1 MNAPPV
7 YYDFANAWTSYNQPG
22 TVHSQNTIL
31 VGYFRRY
38 LLQKAISVFKW
49 KLPDGWARNYFLFVL
64 YCWGYLAIINTDKFG
79 VIPQQCG
86 LRGYNVYYQPT
97 NAIIT
102 NPLLR
107 GIREPEIGTECV
119 MLRLQP
125 DYGGI
130 MDLVNYYAEELAL
143 ASDAISVNLLNS
155 KLAYVFTAQNKSTA
169 ESFKKLYDEI
179 ASGNPAVVQD
189 RNLLGDDGKPSWMPF
204 AQNLAQTYIAGDLLT
219 AMREIENQFCT
230 DLGLPNANTNKK
242 ERLITDEV
250 NANNVETYTRAAM
263 WLEELQQGCKD
274 ASAMFGIDLSVDWR
288 VDPTK
293 EGGAPN
299 AQQNVDSGAVQ
310 LPA

>member
-1 MNAPPV
+1 MNTPPV

-31 VGYFRRY
+31 VQYFRRY

-49 KLPDGWARNYFLFVL
+49 KLPDGWARNYFLYVL
-64 YCWGYLAIINTDKFG
+64 YCWGFLAIINTDKFG

-97 NAIIT
+97 NAVIT

-119 MLRLQP
+119 LLRLQP
-125 DYGGI
+125 DYGGV

-143 ASDAISVNLLNS
+143 ASEAISVNLLNS

-189 RNLLGDDGKPSWMPF
+189 KNLLGDDGKPSWAPF

-263 WLEELQQGCKD
+263 WLEELQRGCED

-288 VDPTK
+288 VDPTE

-299 AQQNVDSGAVQ
+299 AQQNVDPGTV
-310 LPA
+310 

>member
-31 VGYFRRY
+31 VQYFRRY

-49 KLPDGWARNYFLFVL
+49 NLPEGWARNYFLYVL
-64 YCWGYLAIINTDKFG
+64 YCWGFLAIINTDKFG

-119 MLRLQP
+119 LLRLQP
-125 DYGGI
+125 DYGGV

-143 ASDAISVNLLNS
+143 ASEAISVNLLNS

-189 RNLLGDDGKPSWMPF
+189 KNLLGDDGKPSWMPF
-204 AQNLAQTYIAGDLLT
+204 AQNLTQTYIAGDLLT

-263 WLEELQQGCKD
+263 WLEELQKGCED

-288 VDPTK
+288 VDPT

-299 AQQNVDSGAVQ
+299 AQQDVDPGTV
-310 LPA
+310 

>member
-1 MNAPPV
+1 MNTPPV

-31 VGYFRRY
+31 VQYFRRY

-49 KLPDGWARNYFLFVL
+49 KLPDGWARNYFLYVL
-64 YCWGYLAIINTDKFG
+64 YCWGFLAIINTDKFG

-97 NAIIT
+97 NAVIT

-119 MLRLQP
+119 LLRLQP
-125 DYGGI
+125 DYGGV

-143 ASDAISVNLLNS
+143 ASEAISVNLLNS

-189 RNLLGDDGKPSWMPF
+189 KNLLGDDGKPSWMPF

-263 WLEELQQGCKD
+263 WLEELQRGCED

-288 VDPTK
+288 VDPTE

-299 AQQNVDSGAVQ
+299 AQQNVDPRTV
-310 LPA
+310 

>member
-1 MNAPPV
+1 MNTPPV

-31 VGYFRRY
+31 VQYFRRY

-49 KLPDGWARNYFLFVL
+49 KLPDGWARNYFLYVL
-64 YCWGYLAIINTDKFG
+64 YCWGFLAIINTDKFG

-97 NAIIT
+97 NAVIT

-119 MLRLQP
+119 LLRLQP
-125 DYGGI
+125 DYGGV

-143 ASDAISVNLLNS
+143 ASEAISVNLLNS

-189 RNLLGDDGKPSWMPF
+189 KNLLGDDGKPSWMPF

-263 WLEELQQGCKD
+263 WLEELQKGCED

-288 VDPTK
+288 VDPTE

-299 AQQNVDSGAVQ
+299 AQQDVDPGTV
-310 LPA
+310 

>member
-1 MNAPPV
+1 MNTPPV

-31 VGYFRRY
+31 VQYFRRY

-49 KLPDGWARNYFLFVL
+49 KLPDGWARNYFLYVL
-64 YCWGYLAIINTDKFG
+64 YCWGFLAIINTDKFG

-119 MLRLQP
+119 LLRLQP
-125 DYGGI
+125 DYGGV

-143 ASDAISVNLLNS
+143 ASEAISVNLLNS

-189 RNLLGDDGKPSWMPF
+189 KNLLGDDGKPSWMPF

-263 WLEELQQGCKD
+263 WLEELQKGCED
-274 ASAMFGIDLSVDWR
+274 ASAMFGINLSVDWR
-288 VDPTK
+288 VDPTE

-299 AQQNVDSGAVQ
+299 AQQDVDPGTV
-310 LPA
+310 

>member
-1 MNAPPV
+1 MNTPPV

-31 VGYFRRY
+31 VQYFRRY

-49 KLPDGWARNYFLFVL
+49 KLPDGWARNYFLYVL
-64 YCWGYLAIINTDKFG
+64 YCWGFLAIINTDKFG

-97 NAIIT
+97 NAVIT

-119 MLRLQP
+119 LLRLQP
-125 DYGGI
+125 DYGGV

-143 ASDAISVNLLNS
+143 ASEAISVNLLNS

-189 RNLLGDDGKPSWMPF
+189 KNLLGDDGKPSWLPF

-263 WLEELQQGCKD
+263 WLEELQKGCED

-288 VDPTK
+288 VDPTE

-299 AQQNVDSGAVQ
+299 AQQNVDPGTV
-310 LPA
+310 

>member
-1 MNAPPV
+1 MNGPPV

-49 KLPDGWARNYFLFVL
+49 KLPEGWARNYFLYVL
-64 YCWGYLAIINTDKFG
+64 YCWGFLAIINTDKFG

-119 MLRLQP
+119 LLRLQP
-125 DYGGI
+125 DYGGV

-143 ASDAISVNLLNS
+143 ASEAISVNLLNS

-189 RNLLGDDGKPSWMPF
+189 KNLLGDDGKPSWMPF
-204 AQNLAQTYIAGDLLT
+204 AQNLTQTYIAGDLLT

-263 WLEELQQGCKD
+263 WLEELQKGCED

-288 VDPTK
+288 VDPTE

-299 AQQNVDSGAVQ
+299 AQQDVDPGTI
-310 LPA
+310 

>member
-31 VGYFRRY
+31 VQYFRRY

-49 KLPDGWARNYFLFVL
+49 KLPDGWARNYFLYVL
-64 YCWGYLAIINTDKFG
+64 YCWGFLAIINTDKFG

-119 MLRLQP
+119 LLRLQP

-143 ASDAISVNLLNS
+143 ASEAISVNLLNS

-189 RNLLGDDGKPSWMPF
+189 KNLLGDDGKPSWMPF
-204 AQNLAQTYIAGDLLT
+204 AQNLTQTYIAGDLLT

-263 WLEELQQGCKD
+263 WLEELQKGCED

-288 VDPTK
+288 VDPTE

-299 AQQNVDSGAVQ
+299 AQQNVDPRTV
-310 LPA
+310 

>member
-1 MNAPPV
+1 MNSPPV
-7 YYDFANAWTSYNQPG
+7 FYDFANAYASYNQPG

-31 VGYFRRY
+31 VRYFRRY
-38 LLQKAISVFKW
+38 LIQKAISVFKW
-49 KLPDGWARNYFLFVL
+49 TLPESWARNYFLYVL

-119 MLRLQP
+119 LLRLQP
-125 DYGGI
+125 DYGGV

-189 RNLLGDDGKPSWMPF
+189 KNLLGDDGKPSWMPF
-204 AQNLAQTYIAGDLLT
+204 AQNLAQTYIAGDLLQ

-230 DLGLPNANTNKK
+230 DLGLPNANTSKK

-274 ASAMFGIDLSVDWR
+274 ASTMFGIDLSVDWR
-288 VDPTK
+288 VDPTE
-293 EGGAPN
+293 EGGV
-299 AQQNVDSGAVQ
+299 QDEEQTVDTGAV
-310 LPA
+310 

>member
-1 MNAPPV
+1 MNTPPV

-22 TVHSQNTIL
+22 TVHSQNTFL
-31 VGYFRRY
+31 VQYFRRY

-49 KLPDGWARNYFLFVL
+49 KLPDGWARNYFLYVL
-64 YCWGYLAIINTDKFG
+64 YCWGFLAIINTDKFG

-97 NAIIT
+97 NAVIT

-119 MLRLQP
+119 LLRLQP
-125 DYGGI
+125 DYGGV

-143 ASDAISVNLLNS
+143 ASEAISVNLLNS

-189 RNLLGDDGKPSWMPF
+189 KNLLGDDGKPSWMPF

-263 WLEELQQGCKD
+263 WLEELQKGCED

-288 VDPTK
+288 VDPTE

-299 AQQNVDSGAVQ
+299 AQQDVDPGTV
-310 LPA
+310 

>member
-49 KLPDGWARNYFLFVL
+49 KLPEGWARNYFLYVL
-64 YCWGYLAIINTDKFG
+64 YCWGFLAIINTDKFG

-119 MLRLQP
+119 LLRLQP
-125 DYGGI
+125 DYGGV

-143 ASDAISVNLLNS
+143 ASEAISVNLLNS

-189 RNLLGDDGKPSWMPF
+189 KNLLGDDGKPSWMPF
-204 AQNLAQTYIAGDLLT
+204 AQNLTQTYIAGDLLT

-263 WLEELQQGCKD
+263 WLEELQKGCED

-288 VDPTK
+288 VDPTE

-299 AQQNVDSGAVQ
+299 AQQNVDPRTV
-310 LPA
+310 

>member
-7 YYDFANAWTSYNQPG
+7 FYDFANAYASYNQPG

-31 VGYFRRY
+31 VRYFRRY
-38 LLQKAISVFKW
+38 LIQKAISVFKW
-49 KLPDGWARNYFLFVL
+49 TMPESWARNYFLYVL

-119 MLRLQP
+119 LMRLQP
-125 DYGGI
+125 DYGGV
-130 MDLVNYYAEELAL
+130 MDIVNYYAEELAL

-189 RNLLGDDGKPSWMPF
+189 KNLLGDDGKPSWMPF
-204 AQNLAQTYIAGDLLT
+204 AQNLAQTYIAGDLLQ

-230 DLGLPNANTNKK
+230 DLGLPNANTSKK

-263 WLEELQQGCKD
+263 WLEELQQGCKA

-288 VDPTK
+288 VDPTE
-293 EGGAPN
+293 EGGA
-299 AQQNVDSGAVQ
+299 QDEKQTVDTGTK
-310 LPA
+310 

>member
-1 MNAPPV
+1 MMQPPV

-22 TVHSQNTIL
+22 TVHSQNTVL

-49 KLPDGWARNYFLFVL
+49 NLPDGWARNYFLFVL

-79 VIPQQCG
+79 VIAQQCG

-102 NPLLR
+102 NPLLS

-119 MLRLQP
+119 LLRLQP
-125 DYGGI
+125 DYGGV

-143 ASDAISVNLLNS
+143 ASEAISVNLLNS

-189 RNLLGDDGKPSWMPF
+189 KNLLGDDGKPSWMPF

-263 WLEELQQGCKD
+263 WLEELQKGCKD
-274 ASAMFGIDLSVDWR
+274 ASEMFGIELSVDWR
-288 VDPTK
+288 VDPT

-299 AQQNVDSGAVQ
+299 AQQNVDPGAVQ
-310 LPA
+310 LQA

>member
-31 VGYFRRY
+31 VQYFRRY
-38 LLQKAISVFKW
+38 LMQKAISVFKW
-49 KLPDGWARNYFLFVL
+49 KLPEGWARNYFLYVL
-64 YCWGYLAIINTDKFG
+64 YCWGFLAIINTDKFG

-119 MLRLQP
+119 LLRLQP
-125 DYGGI
+125 DYGGV

-143 ASDAISVNLLNS
+143 ASEAISVNLLNS

-189 RNLLGDDGKPSWMPF
+189 KNLLGDDGKPSWMPF

-263 WLEELQQGCKD
+263 WLEELQKGCED

-288 VDPTK
+288 VDPT

-299 AQQNVDSGAVQ
+299 AQQNVDPGTV
-310 LPA
+310 

>member
-1 MNAPPV
+1 MNSPPV
-7 YYDFANAWTSYNQPG
+7 FYDFANAYASYNQPG

-31 VGYFRRY
+31 VRYFRRY
-38 LLQKAISVFKW
+38 LIQKAISVFKW
-49 KLPDGWARNYFLFVL
+49 TLPESWARNYFLYVL

-119 MLRLQP
+119 LMRLQP
-125 DYGGI
+125 DYGGV
-130 MDLVNYYAEELAL
+130 MDIVNYYAEELAL

-189 RNLLGDDGKPSWMPF
+189 KNLLGDDGKPSWMPF
-204 AQNLAQTYIAGDLLT
+204 AQNLAQTYIAGDLLQ

-230 DLGLPNANTNKK
+230 DLGLPNANTSKK

-288 VDPTK
+288 VDPTE
-293 EGGAPN
+293 EGGV
-299 AQQNVDSGAVQ
+299 QDEEQTVDTGAV
-310 LPA
+310 

>member
-1 MNAPPV
+1 MNTPPV
-7 YYDFANAWTSYNQPG
+7 FYDFANAWTSYNQPG

-31 VGYFRRY
+31 VNYFRRY

-49 KLPDGWARNYFLFVL
+49 NIPEGWARNYFLYVL
-64 YCWGYLAIINTDKFG
+64 YCWGFVAVINTDKFG

-119 MLRLQP
+119 LLRLQP

-130 MDLVNYYAEELAL
+130 MDLVNFYAEELAL

-155 KLAYVFTAQNKSTA
+155 KLSYVFSAKNKSTA
-169 ESFKKLYDEI
+169 ESFKALYDQI
-179 ASGNPAVVQD
+179 ASGQPAVVQD
-189 RNLLGDDGKPSWMPF
+189 KNLLGDDGKPSWIPF
-204 AQNLAQTYIAGDLLT
+204 VQNLSQVYITGDLLD
-219 AMREIENQFCT
+219 AMRQIENMFCT
-230 DLGLPNANTNKK
+230 DLGLPNANTSKK

-274 ASAMFGIDLSVDWR
+274 ASDMFGIELSVNWR
-288 VDPTK
+288 VDPTE
-293 EGGAPN
+293 EGGVEDEE
-299 AQQNVDSGAVQ
+299 QTVDTGSV
-310 LPA
+310 

>member
-1 MNAPPV
+1 MNSPPV
-7 YYDFANAWTSYNQPG
+7 FYDFANAYASYNQPG

-31 VGYFRRY
+31 VRYFRRY
-38 LLQKAISVFKW
+38 LIQKAISVFKW
-49 KLPDGWARNYFLFVL
+49 TMPESWARNYFLFVL

-119 MLRLQP
+119 LLRLQP
-125 DYGGI
+125 DYGGV

-189 RNLLGDDGKPSWMPF
+189 KNLLGDDGKPSWMPF
-204 AQNLAQTYIAGDLLT
+204 AQNLAQTYIAGDLLQ

-230 DLGLPNANTNKK
+230 DLGLPNANTSKK

-288 VDPTK
+288 VDPTE
-293 EGGAPN
+293 EGGV
-299 AQQNVDSGAVQ
+299 QDEEQTVDTGAV
-310 LPA
+310 

>member
-1 MNAPPV
+1 MVMNTPPIF
-7 YYDFANAWTSYNQPG
+7 YDFANAYTSYNQPG

-31 VGYFRRY
+31 VSYFRRY
-38 LLQKAISVFKW
+38 LLQKAMSVFKW
-49 KLPDGWARNYFLFVL
+49 TMPESWEANYFLYVL
-64 YCWGYLAIINTDKFG
+64 YCWGYLAIINTDLFG

-86 LRGYNVYYQPT
+86 LRGYNVFYQPT

-102 NPLLR
+102 NPLLQ

-119 MLRLQP
+119 LLRLQP

-155 KLAYVFTAQNKSTA
+155 KVAYVFTAKNKSTA
-169 ESFKKLYDEI
+169 ESLKTLYDKI

-189 RNLLGDDGKPSWMPF
+189 SNLLTDDGKPAWIPWS
-204 AQNLAQTYIAGDLLT
+204 QDLKTLYISGDLLD
-219 AMREIENQFCT
+219 AMRQIENHFCT
-230 DLGLPNANTNKK
+230 DLGLPNANTSKR

-263 WLEELQQGCKD
+263 WLEELQKGCRA
-274 ASAMFGIDLSVDWR
+274 ASDMFGIDLRVDWR
-288 VDPTK
+288 VNPNTK
-293 EGGAPN
+293 GGEVN
-299 AQQNVDSGAVQ
+299 AEQTVDSGTV
-310 LPA
+310 

>member
-49 KLPDGWARNYFLFVL
+49 NLPEGWARNYFLYVL
-64 YCWGYLAIINTDKFG
+64 YCWGFLAIINTDKFG

-119 MLRLQP
+119 LLRLQP

-189 RNLLGDDGKPSWMPF
+189 KNLLGNEGKPSWMPF

-219 AMREIENQFCT
+219 AMRDIENQFCT

-288 VDPTK
+288 VDPTE

-299 AQQNVDSGAVQ
+299 AKQDVDPGTV
-310 LPA
+310 

>member
-1 MNAPPV
+1 MNTPPV

-31 VGYFRRY
+31 VQYFRRY

-49 KLPDGWARNYFLFVL
+49 KLPDGWARNYFLYVL
-64 YCWGYLAIINTDKFG
+64 YCWGFLAIINTDKFG

-97 NAIIT
+97 NAVIT

-119 MLRLQP
+119 LLRLQP
-125 DYGGI
+125 DYGGV

-143 ASDAISVNLLNS
+143 ASEAISVNLLNS

-189 RNLLGDDGKPSWMPF
+189 KNLLGDDGKPSWLPF

-263 WLEELQQGCKD
+263 WLEELQKGCED

-288 VDPTK
+288 VDPTE

-299 AQQNVDSGAVQ
+299 AQQDVDPGTV
-310 LPA
+310 

>member
-1 MNAPPV
+1 MNTPPV

-31 VGYFRRY
+31 VQYFRRY

-49 KLPDGWARNYFLFVL
+49 KLPDGWARNYFLYVL
-64 YCWGYLAIINTDKFG
+64 YCWGFLAIINTDKFG

-97 NAIIT
+97 NAVIT

-119 MLRLQP
+119 LLRLQP
-125 DYGGI
+125 DYGGV

-143 ASDAISVNLLNS
+143 ASEAISVNLLNS

-189 RNLLGDDGKPSWMPF
+189 KNLLGDDGKPSWAPF
-204 AQNLAQTYIAGDLLT
+204 AQNLTQTYIAGDLLT

-263 WLEELQQGCKD
+263 WLEELQRGCED

-288 VDPTK
+288 VDPTE

-299 AQQNVDSGAVQ
+299 AQQNVDPRTV
-310 LPA
+310 